1 MLCAKERPRI
11 QNKKYMGFSFNFFG
25 TQEVRKFNYRPRFY
39 DPEAEE
45 RRKKYGDFTKPKEE
59 KYVPGSIVKGSLR
72 DGNYSRTEDLS
83 RNQRFLGAISLI
95 LLFGV
100 IFLLWKYFPILLDSM
115 QNEQQKNEVMME
127 SDPTEDAF
135 KIISVK

>member
-1 MLCAKERPRI
+1 
-11 QNKKYMGFSFNFFG
+11 MGFNFSFFG
-25 TQEVRKFNYRPRFY
+25 KQEVRKFNYKPRFY

-45 RRKKYGDFTKPKEE
+45 RRKKYGDFTKDTQKKE
-59 KYVPGSIVKGSLR
+59 YVPGQSIKGSLR

-83 RNQRFLGAISLI
+83 KNQRLLGAVSLI

>member
-1 MLCAKERPRI
+1 
-11 QNKKYMGFSFNFFG
+11 MGFNFSFFG
-25 TQEVRKFNYRPRFY
+25 KQEVRKFNYKPRFY

-45 RRKKYGDFTKPKEE
+45 RRKKYGDFTKDAQKKE
-59 KYVPGSIVKGSLR
+59 YVPGQSIKGSLR

-83 RNQRFLGAISLI
+83 KNQKLLGAISLI

>member
-1 MLCAKERPRI
+1 
-11 QNKKYMGFSFNFFG
+11 MGFNFSFFG
-25 TQEVRKFNYRPRFY
+25 KQEVRKFNYKPRFY

-45 RRKKYGDFTKPKEE
+45 RRKKYGDFTKDTQKKE
-59 KYVPGSIVKGSLR
+59 YVPGQSIKGSLR

-83 RNQRFLGAISLI
+83 RNQRLLGAISLI

>member
-1 MLCAKERPRI
+1 
-11 QNKKYMGFSFNFFG
+11 MGFNFSFFG
-25 TQEVRKFNYRPRFY
+25 KQEVRKFNYKPRFY

-45 RRKKYGDFTKPKEE
+45 RRKKYGDFTKDAQKKE
-59 KYVPGSIVKGSLR
+59 YVPGQSIKGSLR

-83 RNQRFLGAISLI
+83 RNQRLLGAISLI

>member
-1 MLCAKERPRI
+1 
-11 QNKKYMGFSFNFFG
+11 MGFNFSFFG
-25 TQEVRKFNYRPRFY
+25 KQEVRKFNYKPRFY

-45 RRKKYGDFTKPKEE
+45 RRKKYGDFIKDAQKKE
-59 KYVPGSIVKGSLR
+59 YVPGQSIKGSLR

-83 RNQRFLGAISLI
+83 KNQRLLGAISLI

>member
-1 MLCAKERPRI
+1 
-11 QNKKYMGFSFNFFG
+11 MGFNFSFFG
-25 TQEVRKFNYRPRFY
+25 KQDVRKFNYKPRFY

-45 RRKKYGDFTKPKEE
+45 RRKKYGDFTKDTQKKE
-59 KYVPGSIVKGSLR
+59 YVPGQSIKGSLR